1 MIRYFPALVQ
11 KQLDIFLPFDEHEVI
26 ISENIFSTQK
36 QKVSFFVQE
45 IMQTANKLNKQ
56 NSEDY
61 ANAYAA
67 KLFHQYE
74 ALTQAVKILKLTNG
88 NNETLLFQSSFQFPK
103 NIHSLAPTRRLN
115 EYRKALRA
123 LNEKISWLVEKR
135 YNASETE
142 KVLFERQIKETEYR
156 KMKCLKAIEDLEEQT
171 QFK

>member
-1 MIRYFPALVQ
+1 MIKNFPTLVQ
-11 KQLDIFLPFDEHEVI
+11 KQLDTFLPFYDYEVI
-26 ISENIFSTQK
+26 ISENIFSISK

-45 IMQTANKLNKQ
+45 ITQTANELNKQ
-56 NSEDY
+56 YSEDY

-74 ALTQAVKILKLTNG
+74 ALAQAVKTLKLTQSND
-88 NNETLLFQSSFQFPK
+88 TLLFQSSFQFPK

-135 YNASETE
+135 YNASEAD
-142 KVLFERQIKETEYR
+142 KVLLERQIQETEYR